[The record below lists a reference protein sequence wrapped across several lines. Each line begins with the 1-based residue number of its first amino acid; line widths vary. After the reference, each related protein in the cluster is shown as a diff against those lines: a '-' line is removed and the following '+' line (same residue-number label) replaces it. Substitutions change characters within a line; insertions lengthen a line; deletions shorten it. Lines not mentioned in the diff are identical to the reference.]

1 MGEKS
6 FYIFYRY
13 FHFSRKLSFNEIL
26 AGIRVDG
33 FHGVEVIQHTLIT
46 FCCLRGS
53 RGSLSVECVRVRIPV
68 VSSGI
73 DDLHGDLLRDNPFHD
88 FINGALLIQ
97 TFFPFVVVGLD
108 FVS

>member
-1 MGEKS
+1 MFVLGE
-6 FYIFYRY
+6 
-13 FHFSRKLSFNEIL
+13 
-26 AGIRVDG
+26 RVG
-33 FHGVEVIQHTLIT
+33 
-46 FCCLRGS
+46 
-53 RGSLSVECVRVRIPV
+53 VRIPV

-88 FINGALLIQ
+88 LMNGTLLVQ